1 MPYVFSA
8 AVDGANF
15 HVRVTPNLIQHSPLI
30 DERPHKHFF
39 VEFHYVF
46 NGEETLFFP
55 KEEKRL
61 SLSKGMIVM
70 IPRGIYHCAETKGNL
85 AVSRLCFNFSM
96 DPEEERE
103 NPVLPIFLSAREP
116 LILCDPTIE
125 NAMERLRKILENE
138 SDPMGDTREGI
149 LLLDVI
155 LSIFGR
161 LSAKGKTP
169 PKKQS
174 QTKLRQKWLIEEHI
188 FTRYHDPDGL
198 EGLAGKLYL
207 SQRQTRKLVK
217 HFYGEDYKTLI
228 VRQRMEM
235 AQLLL
240 ESPTLSLEE
249 ASEKV
254 GYRSYSGFHLA
265 FVRSFGITPGE
276 YRKEKRKP

>member
-1 MPYVFSA
+1 
-8 AVDGANF
+8 
-15 HVRVTPNLIQHSPLI
+15 
-30 DERPHKHFF
+30 
-39 VEFHYVF
+39 
-46 NGEETLFFP
+46 
-55 KEEKRL
+55 
-61 SLSKGMIVM
+61 
-70 IPRGIYHCAETKGNL
+70 
-85 AVSRLCFNFSM
+85 M
-96 DPEEERE
+96 DPEEEKE

-116 LILCDPTIE
+116 LILCDPMIE
-125 NAMERLRKILENE
+125 NAMERLRKILEND
-138 SDPMGDTREGI
+138 SDPMGDTREGVI
-149 LLLDVI
+149 LLDVI

-161 LSAKGKTP
+161 LSAKGKKP

-198 EGLAGKLYL
+198 DGLASKLYL

-235 AQLLL
+235 AQLFL

-249 ASEKV
+249 VAEKV

-276 YRKEKRKP
+276 YRKQKQK